1 MGISVLSG
9 NLKFLNLGEIIQLL
23 GSSSSTGVLRLKS
36 KYAQQP
42 GLVYIVNGNPID
54 ASTGSATGLDAVNAL
69 FGWLDGEFEFSEE
82 KVAKKNVIKKSRMEI
97 MLDGLSLLDDGHI
110 EILGP
115 VTYDQKSKD
124 PSAKEPALPIIRG
137 PLVDYMYVVDEEEVY
152 DGSTITVEGKHG
164 SWFWVILEGIGD
176 IYKETPEGPLT
187 ILRIGEGAFVGS
199 IASFLVSGSVRSAT
213 IKAVGNVQMGVLDS
227 QRLSIDYSKM
237 SSDFRRFAISLDKRL
252 KQVTD
257 RAVDIQLKK
266 ILIEEFVKGKKPV
279 MKQGESTEKLFMIE
293 AGEACIVRKA
303 KHGYVPLATLEK
315 RDFYGYVPFLD
326 MGQEPFSA
334 MVLGSEDLEV
344 SEIDPEIFQ
353 NEHNQLSTTFKNIID
368 HLATCISV
376 TTIVASDF
384 HKKIAL
390 KKTKKS

>member
-176 IYKETPEGPLT
+176 IYKETPEGPLI

-237 SSDFRRFAISLDKRL
+237 SSDFRTFVISLDKRL